1 MGNLCN
7 KTVDVKETKVNQNV
21 SKNDK
26 KIKEDLELIKK
37 KEEEINKK
45 NLDLYAIQAM
55 IKKENEEILPLNND
69 LQIFVKNFSEFEEN
83 MIISVNNKQMDPTN
97 SEYDEEIQKE
107 KTKSEDLFEL
117 LKLKQEHL
125 LEIEGRIKEIENR
138 LKIHE
143 TDKKTGTDSLISRT
157 LASFDVLE
165 NEFSNS
171 KNMLH
176 SIDKSKKNIDRIYE
190 EIKSYSITK
199 ITRFE

>member
-1 MGNLCN
+1 MGSLCN
-7 KTVDVKETKVNQNV
+7 KTVNVKETKVINHNV
-21 SKNDK
+21 KNDK

-107 KTKSEDLFEL
+107 KTKSEETFDL

-125 LEIEGRIKEIENR
+125 LEIEGRIKQIENK

-143 TDKKTGTDSLISRT
+143 TDKNTGTDSLISRT
-157 LASFDVLE
+157 FASFDVLE
-165 NEFSNS
+165 NELSNS
-171 KNMLH
+171 KNMLN